1 MTNSKD
7 WKKFDI
13 ASQCENQPTT
23 KQLFKDL
30 EQDALSI
37 IGCST
42 NLIEAIK
49 ERDKKILD
57 LELQL
62 ETINRPLKK

>member
-1 MTNSKD
+1 MK
-7 WKKFDI
+7 
-13 ASQCENQPTT
+13 PT
-23 KQLFKDL
+23 KQLFEDL

-42 NLIEAIK
+42 SLLNAIK
-49 ERDKKILD
+49 ERDQKILD

-62 ETINRPLKK
+62 ETINKPVKK

>member
-1 MTNSKD
+1 MK
-7 WKKFDI
+7 
-13 ASQCENQPTT
+13 TT
-23 KQLFKDL
+23 KELFEEL

-42 NLIEAIK
+42 SLLDAIK
-49 ERDKKILD
+49 ARDQKILD

-62 ETINRPLKK
+62 ETINHPLKK

>member
-1 MTNSKD
+1 MK
-7 WKKFDI
+7 
-13 ASQCENQPTT
+13 TT
-23 KQLFKDL
+23 KEIFEDL

-49 ERDKKILD
+49 ERDEKIKD
-57 LELQL
+57 LELQI
-62 ETINRPLKK
+62 ETINKPLKK

>member
-1 MTNSKD
+1 MK
-7 WKKFDI
+7 
-13 ASQCENQPTT
+13 PT
-23 KQLFKDL
+23 KELFEDL

-49 ERDKKILD
+49 ERDEKIEELK
-57 LELQL
+57 LQL
-62 ETINRPLKK
+62 ETINQPEKK

>member
-1 MTNSKD
+1 MTYSD
-7 WKKFDI
+7 WKKHSIDK
-13 ASQCENQPTT
+13 ADKT
-23 KQLFKDL
+23 KLFEDL

-49 ERDKKILD
+49 ERDKRIKN
-57 LELQL
+57 LELQI
-62 ETINRPLKK
+62 ETINKPLKK